1 MNREK
6 YKKINKTENIQERK
20 LIKQI
25 DISLKD

>member
-6 YKKINKTENIQERK
+6 YKKINKTENIRERK

-25 DISLKD
+25 DIPLKD

>member
-6 YKKINKTENIQERK
+6 YKKINKMENIQERK

>member
-6 YKKINKTENIQERK
+6 YKTINKTENIQERK

-25 DISLKD
+25 DIPLKD